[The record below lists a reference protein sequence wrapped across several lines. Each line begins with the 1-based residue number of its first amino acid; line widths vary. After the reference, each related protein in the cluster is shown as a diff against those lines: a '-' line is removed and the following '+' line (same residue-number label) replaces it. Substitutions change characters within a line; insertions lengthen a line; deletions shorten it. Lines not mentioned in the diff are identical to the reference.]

1 MTNVHAIGDKTPL
14 PAWRQK
20 SACIGHVTAV
30 TGASVAAVL
39 DEKAEGV
46 RIGSIIRMPTP
57 WSDVF
62 GMIASL
68 KVEHGAGPAGAAA
81 DKMTAEIQILG
92 EALRA
97 EKGPGAGFQRGVS
110 VYPSLGSEIFS
121 TSRDELE
128 VVYSPPKAAN
138 MRIGTIHQDATL
150 PAFVATDDLLGKHFA
165 VLGVTGSGKSCAVA
179 LILRAVL
186 ERNPNGHVVLIDSHN
201 EYSAAFGERAELVNP
216 SNLQLPY
223 WLLNFE
229 EIASVFASRTGPT
242 VEAEQTVLKTAIL
255 EAKRK
260 YAGKN
265 QYLDSITVDTPVP
278 YQLSDV
284 VNFIE
289 AAQGKL
295 ERAENNTPYLRL
307 KSRIESLKAD
317 KRFAFMFSGVVV
329 KDNIVDILSRL
340 LRIPVE
346 GKPITIIDISGIP
359 SEIVDVVV
367 SVLCHT
373 MFDFALWSERDKALP
388 VLLVCEEAHR
398 YVPRD
403 DDKAFGPTKKVITRI
418 AREGRKYGV
427 GLCLVSQ
434 RPSELSATILSQC
447 NTLFALRMSN
457 ERDHL
462 FVKNALPDT
471 AAGLLTAL
479 PALRTREA
487 IAVGEGVAVPMRFR
501 FDELDEKFRPKNGT
515 LPVSAAWQEDTTTS
529 EFISETVDRWRKQV
543 RE

>member
-1 MTNVHAIGDKTPL
+1 MTNLHVIDDKMPL

-20 SACIGHVTAV
+20 SARIGHVTAV
-30 TGASVAAVL
+30 TGATVTGVL
-39 DEKAEGV
+39 SDKAEGV

-62 GMIASL
+62 GMVVSV
-68 KVEHGAGPAGAAA
+68 KVEHGSSGPVPAE
-81 DKMTAEIQILG
+81 KMLMEIQILG
-92 EALRA
+92 EALRG
-97 EKGPGAGFQRGVS
+97 EKGAGSGFQRGVS
-110 VYPSLGSEIFS
+110 IYPSLGSELYT

-128 VVYSPPKAAN
+128 IVYSPPKAAN

-150 PAFVATDDLLGKHFA
+150 PAFIATDDLLGKHFA

-186 ERNPNGHVVLIDSHN
+186 ERNPSGHVVLIDSHN
-201 EYSAAFGERAELVNP
+201 EYAAAFGDRAELINP
-216 SNLQLPY
+216 GNLQLPY

-229 EIASVFASRTGPT
+229 EIASVFASRSGPT
-242 VEAEQTVLKTAIL
+242 VEAEHAVLKAAIL

-265 QYLDSITVDTPVP
+265 QYLDYVTVDTPVP
-278 YQLSDV
+278 YHLSDV
-284 VNFIE
+284 AHFIE

-295 ERAENNTPYLRL
+295 DRAENNTAYLRL
-307 KSRIESLKAD
+307 KSRIESLKND
-317 KRFAFMFSGVVV
+317 KRFSFMFSGVVV
-329 KDNIVDILSRL
+329 KDNIVEILSRM

-373 MFDFALWSERDKALP
+373 LFDFALWSERDKALP

-462 FVKNALPDT
+462 FVRNALPDS
-471 AAGLLTAL
+471 AAGLLSGL

-501 FDELDEKFRPKNGT
+501 FDELDPQFRPMNGT
-515 LPVSAAWQEDTTTS
+515 LPISRAWQEDATTTD
-529 EFISETVDRWRKQV
+529 FIAETVDRWRKQT
-543 RE
+543 RD